1 MADGEIPVD
10 SSRLETYLSAE
21 LDANIVDVS
30 MLHEALILSAVSQWH
45 SSVPRGAESFHEV
58 TADSITGR
66 AGDDKRFRDIGG

>member
-1 MADGEIPVD
+1 MTDGEIPVD

-45 SSVPRGAESFHEV
+45 SSVPRVPNRSTKLQPTV
-58 TADSITGR
+58 
-66 AGDDKRFRDIGG
+66 